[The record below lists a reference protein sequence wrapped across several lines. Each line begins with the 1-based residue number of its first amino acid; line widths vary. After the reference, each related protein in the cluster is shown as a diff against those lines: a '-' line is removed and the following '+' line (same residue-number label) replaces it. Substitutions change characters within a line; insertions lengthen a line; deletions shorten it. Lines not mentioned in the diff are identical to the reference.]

1 MAILA
6 SSAGATTLRR
16 GKLVRVQVILKK
28 DDGLQDVIAN
38 IRSISNSYFIAIR
51 YARSIQ
57 VRAAASLPRS
67 INLLISLIGFNVAV
81 ITSSTVRE
89 SLLNRMTVRW
99 AASWLNSLNRRDEM
113 ARTEIRRP
121 EDQSKIHE
129 PSADG

>member
-67 INLLISLIGFNVAV
+67 INLLISLIGFNVGV

-89 SLLNRMTVRW
+89 SLLNRMTV
-99 AASWLNSLNRRDEM
+99 
-113 ARTEIRRP
+113 
-121 EDQSKIHE
+121 
-129 PSADG
+129 G